1 MILQNVAPPF
11 SLSFMISLILFL
23 FCSSLKSYFFPPFQI
38 SENADLEFFETS
50 ARTGDGVSEV
60 NNWIIKRSF

>member
-11 SLSFMISLILFL
+11 SLSFIVSLIFVILFK
-23 FCSSLKSYFFPPFQI
+23 FEVYFFPPFQI

-50 ARTGDGVSEV
+50 ARTGEGVSEV
-60 NNWIIKRSF
+60 KNWIIKRSF